1 MYRIGGSET
10 SREGRCARRLEPK
23 LVIASILRIFARSIS
38 ELREAIFIVSWDSY
52 RLIESRGKGYYS
64 KSNGYNVPRFNTI
77 AINVVYPLIFLYF
90 EI

>member
-10 SREGRCARRLEPK
+10 SREGRRARRLEPK

-52 RLIESRGKGYYS
+52 RLIKSRGKGYYS
-64 KSNGYNVPRFNTI
+64 KSNGYNVIRFNSI
-77 AINVVYPLIFLYF
+77 ARVSINFLVF
-90 EI
+90 

>member
-10 SREGRCARRLEPK
+10 SREERCARRLEPK

-52 RLIESRGKGYYS
+52 RLIESRGKEYYS
-64 KSNGYNVPRFNTI
+64 KSNGYNVTRFNTI
-77 AINVVYPLIFLYF
+77 TRISINFLVF
-90 EI
+90 